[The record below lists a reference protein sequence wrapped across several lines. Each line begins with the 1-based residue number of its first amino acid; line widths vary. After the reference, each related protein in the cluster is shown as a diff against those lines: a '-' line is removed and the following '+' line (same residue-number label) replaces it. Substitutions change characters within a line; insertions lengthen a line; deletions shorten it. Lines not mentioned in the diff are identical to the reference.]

1 MTEETDRASRRGKGP
16 LGLGGGALE
25 VAPRNA
31 HMNLDTTVGREKAME
46 QGTRQYFIIDF
57 DNTFIKSAG
66 LEELAAIALKNN
78 PNKESVLEKIKAL
91 TTLGIEGKIPLAAS
105 LEQRLALF
113 QANRQ
118 DVERLAT
125 HLKREISDSIL
136 RNKQFFKTFKDHI
149 YIISDDFKDF
159 IIPVVKPFGI
169 PEDHVF
175 ANTFIYDDKDNIIGF
190 DQTNP
195 LSQEDGKVKLVQA
208 LDLHHADTYV
218 IGGRYT
224 DYKLKELGL
233 VKEFIAFTENI
244 ERDDLVE
251 YADRVAPTF
260 DEFLYVNR
268 LPRSL
273 SYPKNRINVMLLENI
288 DQDAVTWFEK
298 EGYEVNYYEKSLSQ
312 EELAEKIKNVFILG
326 IRSRT
331 HITPQ
336 VLQNAD
342 HLLAIGAYC
351 IGTNQIDLLSCAQQG
366 ITVFNAPYS
375 NTRSVV
381 ELIIGEIIMLLR
393 DVVDKSNK
401 MHNGIWDKSASG
413 AHEIRGKTL
422 GIIGY
427 GNIGSQLSVL
437 AENLGMKVIFY
448 DIVEKLALG
457 NARRCKTM
465 EELLRTADIITVHVD
480 GNPQNVNLIAEKEF
494 RAMKDG
500 VIFLNASRGFV
511 IEIAALAKY
520 LQNGKIKGAAIDVF
534 PKEPQGKGDP
544 FISELQQ
551 FPNVIL
557 TPHIG
562 GSTEEAQKNIA
573 EFVSSKIIAYINTGN
588 THLSVNIPN
597 IQVPPQNHTHRLLH
611 LHKNVPGI
619 MARINSILAEHN
631 INIEGQYLK
640 TNEQIGYVI
649 TDVNK
654 KYDVQVLDILKKI
667 PDTIRFRVLY

>member
-1 MTEETDRASRRGKGP
+1 
-16 LGLGGGALE
+16 
-25 VAPRNA
+25 
-31 HMNLDTTVGREKAME
+31 ME
-46 QGTRQYFIIDF
+46 QKTKQYFIIDF
-57 DNTFIKSAG
+57 DNTFIKSEG

-78 PNKESVLEKIKAL
+78 PQKETVLEKIKEL
-91 TTLGIEGKIPLAAS
+91 TMLGKEDKISFEES
-105 LEQRLALF
+105 LNKRLELLK
-113 QANRQ
+113 ANRQ
-118 DVERLAT
+118 DVEKLAA
-125 HLKREISDSIL
+125 HLKKNISDSIL
-136 RNKQFFKTFKDHI
+136 RNKNFFKTFKDNI
-149 YIISDDFKDF
+149 YIISGGFKDF
-159 IIPVVKPFGI
+159 IIPVIKPFGI
-169 PEDHVF
+169 PESHVF
-175 ANTFIYDDKDNIIGF
+175 ANTFIYDNKGNITDFDK
-190 DQTNP
+190 TNP
-195 LSQEDGKVKLVQA
+195 LSQENGKAKLVKS
-208 LDLHHADTYV
+208 LNLTDADTYV
-218 IGGRYT
+218 IGNEYT

-244 ERDDLVE
+244 ERDVVVNK
-251 YADRVAPTF
+251 ADRVAPTF
-260 DEFLYVNR
+260 DEFLYINK
-268 LPRSL
+268 LPMSL

-288 DQDAVTWFEK
+288 DKDAVTRFEK
-298 EGYEVNYYEKSLSQ
+298 EGYSVTYYEKSLPE

-326 IRSRT
+326 IRSGTR
-331 HITPQ
+331 ITPK

-342 HLLAIGAYC
+342 HLLTVGAYC

-381 ELIIGEIIMLLR
+381 ELIIGEIIMLFR
-393 DVVDKSNK
+393 DVVNKSNK
-401 MHNGIWDKSASG
+401 THKGIWDKSAKG

-427 GNIGSQLSVL
+427 GNIGSQVSVL
-437 AENLGMKVIFY
+437 AESLGMKVIFY

-457 NARRCKTM
+457 NAKRCKTM
-465 EELLRTADIITVHVD
+465 QELLKTADIITVHVD
-480 GNPQNVNLIAEKEF
+480 GSPQNINLISEKELH
-494 RAMKDG
+494 AMKDD

-511 IEIAALAKY
+511 VDINALVKY
-520 LQNGKIKGAAIDVF
+520 LKNGKIKGAAIDVF
-534 PKEPQGKGDP
+534 PKEPKGKDDP

-573 EFVSSKIIAYINTGN
+573 EFVSTKIIEYINSGN
-588 THLSVNIPN
+588 TYLSVNIPN

-611 LHKNVPGI
+611 LHENVPGI
-619 MARINSILAEHN
+619 MAKINSILAENN

-667 PDTIRFRVLY
+667 PHTIRFRVLY

>member
-1 MTEETDRASRRGKGP
+1 
-16 LGLGGGALE
+16 
-25 VAPRNA
+25 
-31 HMNLDTTVGREKAME
+31 ME
-46 QGTRQYFIIDF
+46 QKTKQYFIIDF
-57 DNTFIKSAG
+57 DNTFIKSEG

-78 PNKESVLEKIKAL
+78 PQKETVLEKIKEL
-91 TTLGIEGKIPLAAS
+91 TTLGMEGKIPFEES
-105 LEQRLALF
+105 LNKRLELLK
-113 QANRQ
+113 ANRQ
-118 DVERLAT
+118 DVEKLAA
-125 HLKREISDSIL
+125 HLKKNISDSIL
-136 RNKQFFKTFKDHI
+136 RNKNFFKTFKDNI
-149 YIISDDFKDF
+149 YIISGGFKDF
-159 IIPVVKPFGI
+159 IIPVIKPFGI
-169 PEDHVF
+169 PESHVF
-175 ANTFIYDDKDNIIGF
+175 ANTFIYDNKGNITDFDK
-190 DQTNP
+190 TNP
-195 LSQEDGKVKLVQA
+195 LSQENGKAKLVKS
-208 LDLHHADTYV
+208 LNLTDADTYV
-218 IGGRYT
+218 IGNEYT

-244 ERDDLVE
+244 ERDVVVNK
-251 YADRVAPTF
+251 ADRVAPTF
-260 DEFLYVNR
+260 DEFLYINK
-268 LPRSL
+268 LPMSL

-288 DQDAVTWFEK
+288 DKDAVTRFEK
-298 EGYEVNYYEKSLSQ
+298 EGYSVTYYEKSLPE

-326 IRSRT
+326 IRSGTR
-331 HITPQ
+331 ITPK

-342 HLLAIGAYC
+342 HLLTVGAYC

-381 ELIIGEIIMLLR
+381 ELIIGEIIMLFR
-393 DVVDKSNK
+393 DVVNKSNK
-401 MHNGIWDKSASG
+401 THKGIWDKSAKG

-427 GNIGSQLSVL
+427 GNIGSQVSVL
-437 AENLGMKVIFY
+437 AESLGMKVIFY

-457 NARRCKTM
+457 NAKRCKTM
-465 EELLRTADIITVHVD
+465 QELLKTADIITVHVD
-480 GNPQNVNLIAEKEF
+480 GSPQNINLISEKELH
-494 RAMKDG
+494 AMKDD

-511 IEIAALAKY
+511 VDINALVKY
-520 LQNGKIKGAAIDVF
+520 LKNGKIKGAAIDVF
-534 PKEPQGKGDP
+534 PKEPKGKDDP

-573 EFVSSKIIAYINTGN
+573 EFVSTKIIEYINSGN
-588 THLSVNIPN
+588 TYLSVNIPN

-611 LHKNVPGI
+611 LHENVPGI
-619 MARINSILAEHN
+619 MAKINSILAENN

-667 PDTIRFRVLY
+667 PHTIRFRVLY

>member
-1 MTEETDRASRRGKGP
+1 
-16 LGLGGGALE
+16 
-25 VAPRNA
+25 
-31 HMNLDTTVGREKAME
+31 ME
-46 QGTRQYFIIDF
+46 QKTKQYFIIDF
-57 DNTFIKSAG
+57 DNTFIKSEG

-78 PNKESVLEKIKAL
+78 PQKETVLEKIKEL
-91 TTLGIEGKIPLAAS
+91 TMLGKEDKISFEES
-105 LEQRLALF
+105 LNKRLELLK
-113 QANRQ
+113 ANRQ
-118 DVERLAT
+118 DVEKLAA
-125 HLKREISDSIL
+125 HLKKNISDSIL
-136 RNKQFFKTFKDHI
+136 RNKKFFKTFKDNI
-149 YIISDDFKDF
+149 YIISGGFKDF
-159 IIPVVKPFGI
+159 IIPVIKPFGI
-169 PEDHVF
+169 PESHVF
-175 ANTFIYDDKDNIIGF
+175 ANTFIYDNKGDITDFDK
-190 DQTNP
+190 TNP
-195 LSQEDGKVKLVQA
+195 LSQENGKAKLVKS
-208 LDLHHADTYV
+208 LNLTDADTYV
-218 IGGRYT
+218 IGNEYT

-244 ERDDLVE
+244 ERDVVVNK
-251 YADRVAPTF
+251 ADRVAPTF
-260 DEFLYVNR
+260 DEFLYINK
-268 LPRSL
+268 LPMSL

-288 DQDAVTWFEK
+288 DKDAVTRFEK
-298 EGYEVNYYEKSLSQ
+298 EGYSVTYYEKSLPE

-326 IRSRT
+326 IRSGTR
-331 HITPQ
+331 ITPK

-342 HLLAIGAYC
+342 HLLTVGAYC

-366 ITVFNAPYS
+366 IAVFNAPYS

-381 ELIIGEIIMLLR
+381 ELIIGEIIMLFR
-393 DVVDKSNK
+393 DVVNKSNK
-401 MHNGIWDKSASG
+401 MHKGIWDKSAKG

-427 GNIGSQLSVL
+427 GNIGSQVSVL
-437 AENLGMKVIFY
+437 AESLGMKVIFY

-457 NARRCKTM
+457 NAKRCKTM
-465 EELLRTADIITVHVD
+465 QELLKTADIITVHVD
-480 GNPQNVNLIAEKEF
+480 GSPQNINLISEKELH
-494 RAMKDG
+494 AMKDD

-511 IEIAALAKY
+511 VDINALVKY
-520 LQNGKIKGAAIDVF
+520 LKNGKIKGAAIDVF
-534 PKEPQGKGDP
+534 PKEPKGKDDP

-573 EFVSSKIIAYINTGN
+573 EFVSTKIIEYINSGN
-588 THLSVNIPN
+588 TYLSANIPN

-611 LHKNVPGI
+611 LHENVPGI
-619 MARINSILAEHN
+619 MAKINSILAENN

-667 PDTIRFRVLY
+667 PHTIRFRVLY

>member
-1 MTEETDRASRRGKGP
+1 
-16 LGLGGGALE
+16 
-25 VAPRNA
+25 
-31 HMNLDTTVGREKAME
+31 ME
-46 QGTRQYFIIDF
+46 QGTKQYFIIDF
-57 DNTFIKSAG
+57 DNTFIKSEG
-66 LEELAAIALKNN
+66 LQELAAIALKNN
-78 PNKESVLEKIKAL
+78 PHKDSVLEQIKEL
-91 TTLGIEGKIPLAAS
+91 TTLSIEGKIPFAES
-105 LEQRLALF
+105 LDKRLALLK
-113 QANRQ
+113 ANRQ
-118 DVERLAT
+118 DVERLAA
-125 HLKREISDSIL
+125 HLKKNISDSIL
-136 RNKQFFKTFKDHI
+136 RNKQFFKTFKDNI
-149 YIISDDFKDF
+149 YIISDGFKDF
-159 IIPVVKPFGI
+159 IIPVIKPFGI

-175 ANTFIYDDKDNIIGF
+175 ANTFIYDNKGNITDFDK
-190 DQTNP
+190 TNP
-195 LSQEDGKVKLVQA
+195 LSQDDGKVKLIKA
-208 LDLHHADTYV
+208 LNLTNADTYV

-224 DYKLKELGL
+224 DYKLKALGL

-244 ERDDLVE
+244 EGDVLVDR
-251 YADRVAPTF
+251 ADRVAQTF
-260 DEFLYVNR
+260 DEFLYINR

-288 DQDAVTWFEK
+288 DQDAVTRFEK
-298 EGYEVNYYEKSLSQ
+298 EGYEVNYYEKSLAQ
-312 EELAEKIKNVFILG
+312 DELAEKIKNVFILG
-326 IRSRT
+326 IRSGTR
-331 HITPQ
+331 ITPA

-342 HLLAIGAYC
+342 RLLAVGAYC
-351 IGTNQIDLLSCAQQG
+351 IGTNQIDLLSCTQQG
-366 ITVFNAPYS
+366 ITIFNAPYS

-381 ELIIGEIIMLLR
+381 ELIIGEIIILLR
-393 DVVDKSNK
+393 DVANKSHK
-401 MHNGIWDKSASG
+401 MHNGIWDKSARG

-427 GNIGSQLSVL
+427 GNIGSQISVL
-437 AENLGMKVIFY
+437 AESLGMKVIFY

-457 NARRCKTM
+457 NAKRCKTL
-465 EELLRTADIITVHVD
+465 EELLKTADIITVHVD

-494 RAMKDG
+494 RAMKDD

-511 IEIAALAKY
+511 IEIDALVKY

-534 PKEPQGKGDP
+534 PKEPKGKDDP

-573 EFVSSKIIAYINTGN
+573 EFVSSKIIEYINSGN

-619 MARINSILAEHN
+619 MASINSILAENN